1 MSWQGN
7 LWVQQ
12 DRPWT
17 AGGTARSN
25 LALHVLVITRES
37 LTFAVPG
44 GTRNRQEDN
53 FNHLVMSG

>member
-7 LWVQQ
+7 LQVQQ

-25 LALHVLVITRES
+25 LPLNVLVATREG

-44 GTRNRQEDN
+44 GTRNREEGN
-53 FNHLVMSG
+53 LNHSVTSG